1 VNNEPVILLAE
12 DREDDIIL
20 IQRAFK
26 RSGFAVPLKVVRDGE
41 EAIRYLAGDAQYAD
55 RTRYPLPS
63 LFLLDLKMPLKDGFE
78 VLRWIK
84 QEPRLKDIPVIVL
97 TLSNRIKDV
106 NQAYALGA
114 YSFLIK
120 STDFEDATAFSQSL
134 VYYWSNA
141 RSNDSRIPPPSWP
154 AKEDLGPWTGTPAYP
169 QPDATLPT
177 SETGKN
183 RQKSAIL
190 D

>member
-1 VNNEPVILLAE
+1 MNNEPVILLAE

-26 RSGFAVPLKVVRDGE
+26 KSGFAFPVKVVRDGE
-41 EAIRYLAGDAQYAD
+41 EAIRYLSGAEQYAD
-55 RTRYPLPS
+55 RERYPIPS

-84 QEPRLKDIPVIVL
+84 QQSELKQLPVIVL
-97 TLSNRIKDV
+97 TLSNRIRDV

-120 STDFEDATAFSQSL
+120 STDFEDAAAFSQSL
-134 VYYWSNA
+134 AYYWSNFPTDG
-141 RSNDSRIPPPSWP
+141 NPNLPPPCWP
-154 AKEDLGPWTGTPAYP
+154 PKEDLGPWTGTPAYP
-169 QPDATLPT
+169 QPDAILLPDPRP
-177 SETGKN
+177 E
-183 RQKSAIL
+183 RAC
-190 D
+190 

>member
-1 VNNEPVILLAE
+1 MNDEPVILLAE

-26 RSGFAVPLKVVRDGE
+26 KSGFDIPLKIVRDGD
-41 EAIRYLAGDAQYAD
+41 EAIRYFSGSGEYTD
-55 RTRYPLPS
+55 RNLHPLPS

-84 QEPRLKDIPVIVL
+84 QEPELKDIPVIVL
-97 TLSNRIKDV
+97 TLSNRIRDV

-120 STDFEDATAFSQSL
+120 STDFEDAAAFSQSL
-134 VYYWSNA
+134 AYFWSNL
-141 RSNDSRIPPPSWP
+141 RSDGSKLPPPSWP
-154 AKEDLGPWTGTPAYP
+154 PKEALGPWTGTPAYP
-169 QPDATLPT
+169 QPDAILPT
-177 SETGKN
+177 N
-183 RQKSAIL
+183 
-190 D
+190 